1 MLTTG
6 EGVWCKGLRSR
17 SQKRICSVTVQYGV
31 RECVLAKQGRIES
44 CRIWVKLEPEPEPEL
59 ELEVEECFASLRMR
73 VEGEMKDGGGMHVA
87 IQVRRT
93 SG

>member
-6 EGVWCKGLRSR
+6 EGVWCKGSRSR
-17 SQKRICSVTVQYGV
+17 SQKRIRSVTVQYGV

-44 CRIWVKLEPEPEPEL
+44 CRIWVKLEPEPEL

-73 VEGEMKDGGGMHVA
+73 VEGETKDGGGMHVA